1 MPTHLPIK
9 ESPKTSDN
17 PAPIAPILPG
27 QPSVVTPNAAPGHAN
42 GPDGG
47 NIGGP
52 PWIPQ
57 PD

>member
-1 MPTHLPIK
+1 MDKLPTNPA
-9 ESPKTSDN
+9 TTDN

-27 QPSVVTPNAAPGHAN
+27 QPSVVSPDAAPGHAN
-42 GPDGG
+42 GPGGG

-52 PWIPQ
+52 PWINQ